1 MVAHVLR
8 LRATLLVGT
17 LRGTPGH
24 VARTVLAT
32 LVLIAAVAVACWAIL
47 SLRNA
52 AVPVAAVV
60 TVVGGTAVTLG
71 FALAPLVAGA
81 TDPLDPRRFAVLGL
95 ESRALSATLV
105 LAGVISVPVLAIVAL
120 NVCLVIVWTSKGV
133 PWVAA
138 VAGAV
143 LSVLTCILL
152 ARVCMALGAVF
163 LRDRRSRELTG
174 LFVLA
179 LLIVVVPVVVFLTSL
194 QWRGRVPSQL
204 REAAAILAVTP
215 FGAPTAFAPRLA
227 TLAPAWV
234 SLAVAV
240 ATVLVLGALW
250 MWLVSR
256 MLRATD
262 RPVAV
267 RERGGLG
274 WFAVAPGTPS
284 GAVAA
289 RSLQYWLHDRRY
301 IVNVLVVPIAAALA
315 MVPPLV
321 AGVPFSWVILLPVPL
336 MALLFGWMA
345 HNDLAYDSSAVWLHF
360 ASGMRG
366 VSDRTGRLVPILV
379 IAVPVLVV
387 AVPVAIALHGRW
399 ALLPAMAGVC
409 ASLFLAGLGFS
420 SIASVAAP
428 YAVSRPGESPFRQP
442 PRTSASGSIAQAL
455 VLLGTLAVS
464 VPPLWWAWLSITR
477 NVDYAEWALWGGLA
491 IGAGVLAIGLA
502 IGSYVFERRGGA
514 LMEFAEQT

>member
-8 LRATLLVGT
+8 LRAALLVGA

-24 VARTVLAT
+24 VTRTILGV
-32 LVLIAAVAVACWAIL
+32 LVLVAAVAVACWAIL

-52 AVPVAAVV
+52 SVPVAAVV
-60 TVVGGTAVTLG
+60 TIVGGTAVTLG
-71 FALAPLVAGA
+71 FAMAPLVAGA
-81 TDPLDPRRFAVLGL
+81 TDPLDPRRFAVLGITPGPL
-95 ESRALSATLV
+95 AATLV
-105 LAGVISVPVLAIVAL
+105 LAGLVSVPILAIVAV
-120 NVCLVIVWTSKGV
+120 NVCLVILWTAKGV
-133 PWVAA
+133 PWSLA
-138 VAGAV
+138 VVGAV
-143 LSVLTCILL
+143 LSVVTCILL

-179 LLIVVVPVVVFLTSL
+179 LLLVVVPVVVFLTSL
-194 QWRGRVPSQL
+194 QWRGRVPTQL

-215 FGAPTAFAPRLA
+215 FGAPTAYAPRLA

-234 SLAVAV
+234 SLLVAL
-240 ATVLVLGALW
+240 ATVLALGSLWLLLVWRMLGA
-250 MWLVSR
+250 
-256 MLRATD
+256 TE

-274 WFAVAPGTPS
+274 WFAVAPGTPA

-289 RSLQYWLHDRRY
+289 RSLLYWLRDRRY
-301 IVNVLVVPIAAALA
+301 IVNVLIVPIAAVLA

-321 AGVPFSWVILLPVPL
+321 AGVPFDWIILMPVPL
-336 MALLFGWMA
+336 MALFFGWMA

-366 VSDRTGRLVPILV
+366 VSDRAGRLVPILL

-387 AVPVAIALHGRW
+387 TVPIAISLHGRW
-399 ALLPAMAGVC
+399 ALLPAMTGVC
-409 ASLFLAGLGFS
+409 ASLFLAGLGLS

-442 PRTSASGSIAQAL
+442 QRTGAGGTIAQAL
-455 VLLGTLAVS
+455 VLLGALAVS
-464 VPPLWWAWLSITR
+464 APTLWWAWLALTR
-477 NVDYAEWALWGGLA
+477 NIDYAEWALWGGLA
-491 IGAGVLAIGLA
+491 TGVGVLAIGLA
-502 IGSYVFERRGGA
+502 IGSVVFEQRAGT